1 MGFGIDQLRSKALLA
16 LEEAVQETR
25 YGKVRQTVALR
36 FALAYL
42 WTTSSGHRAPFDD
55 FWKALVD
62 TEHFWR
68 FGRADAALGS
78 IYRVLHLK
86 RDHDLTMRMWKRA
99 QDRIS
104 PRDSNGMLIN
114 PPERRS

>member
-25 YGKVRQTVALR
+25 YGKVRQTIALR

-42 WTTSSGHRAPFDD
+42 WTLTSGRRAPFDD
-55 FWKALVD
+55 LWKALAD
-62 TEHFWR
+62 DEDFWR

-78 IYRVLHLK
+78 IYRVLEIE

-99 QDRIS
+99 HDRFSPQDT
-104 PRDSNGMLIN
+104 NGMLIK
-114 PPERRS
+114 PTEPRP